1 MILIIALAMPS
12 PLAFAAEAL
21 DSSPTD
27 ASGVVELEETLE
39 ITIPPESAL
48 KTDASQ
54 SDEISPIESSEI
66 LKTATPV
73 ISSSLHSNE
82 AAEEKPAPVESDTSI
97 SAPQLAQSAA
107 ARTGRILITKVSY
120 TGVGTQEFIELYN
133 ADTQPIDMT
142 GWQLRTFKKTMKPN
156 MVKKISN
163 VILKPGEFYVIRGG
177 TVVQSS
183 EGDALFDFDNVAKNK
198 NILEDNDAVE
208 LVDRDDK
215 TIDLV
220 GWGKAHKF
228 ESNPIKK
235 PSSQNKNQVLQR
247 CAINQLVGDSND
259 NRADF
264 AAYETY
270 ELRQL
275 VACVDEEEPAPSP
288 DPPKPVNQC
297 SGFQLNEIG
306 ANLEDQFIELVN
318 TNNSTLDISGCKVMT
333 NRSKKVF
340 HVFDNLEVGPNDILA
355 IKIKDTK
362 LKLTKSRGEVF
373 LLNSSGDEID
383 EVVYDGLGSKAS
395 LALIDGNWRQTYLPT
410 IGQKNIFKEFPD
422 CRSGYLRDAIT
433 QECRK
438 VEIPK
443 TPKICPA
450 GQYLNPETNRCRKIE
465 VAKKITP
472 CKEGYYRSEQTGR
485 CRSIAATAAKVLKP
499 CRDDE
504 FRNPA
509 TGRCKKIAAASD
521 VLKECPEGFE
531 RNPATNRCR
540 KIKSTSMPLA
550 GFTPVQVQQVAGA
563 TWGWW
568 VFGGVSLLALSIAG
582 WQWRWEVTRF
592 WRKIINIARKS

>member
-1 MILIIALAMPS
+1 MRCLTIMRGVLK
-12 PLAFAAEAL
+12 EN
-21 DSSPTD
+21 D
-27 ASGVVELEETLE
+27 VVEL
-39 ITIPPESAL
+39 
-48 KTDASQ
+48 
-54 SDEISPIESSEI
+54 
-66 LKTATPV
+66 
-73 ISSSLHSNE
+73 
-82 AAEEKPAPVESDTSI
+82 
-97 SAPQLAQSAA
+97 
-107 ARTGRILITKVSY
+107 
-120 TGVGTQEFIELYN
+120 
-133 ADTQPIDMT
+133 ID
-142 GWQLRTFKKTMKPN
+142 
-156 MVKKISN
+156 
-163 VILKPGEFYVIRGG
+163 GG
-177 TVVQSS
+177 GQ
-183 EGDALFDFDNVAKNK
+183 
-198 NILEDNDAVE
+198 
-208 LVDRDDK
+208 

-228 ESNPIKK
+228 EGNPIKK

-247 CAINQLVGDSND
+247 YAINQLVVDSND

-275 VACVDEEEPAPSP
+275 VACVDGEEPATSP
-288 DPPKPVNQC
+288 DPLKPVNQC
-297 SGFQLNEIG
+297 SGLQFNEIG

-318 TNNSTLDISGCKVMT
+318 TNNSALDISDCKVT
-333 NRSKKVF
+333 INRSKKVF

-383 EVVYDGLGSKAS
+383 DISYDSLAEKTS
-395 LALIDGNWRQTYLPT
+395 LALIGNDWRQTYSPT
-410 IGQKNIFKEFPD
+410 PGQKNIFKEFPD
-422 CRSGYLRDAIT
+422 CKSGYLRDAIT
-433 QECRK
+433 RKCRK
-438 VEIPK
+438 VETPK

-472 CKEGYYRSEQTGR
+472 CKEGYYRSEQTGQ

-531 RNPATNRCR
+531 RNPVTNRCR
-540 KIKSTSMPLA
+540 KIKSTNMPLA